1 MKTLKTQFRLNNLP
15 YTLLKRNDKV
25 ALYGIGGEFTDD
37 IIHYEVDIIYIRHDQ
52 YGEREAIAT
61 NDTFGRD
68 RSRCF
73 NNKEKALNYYDELT
87 TELEKERNLSQEVSK
102 VIAEVEENAEVV
114 S

>member
-1 MKTLKTQFRLNNLP
+1 MKTLKKHFRLNGLP

-37 IIHYEVDIIYIRHDQ
+37 IIHYEVDIIYIRNDQ
-52 YGEREAIAT
+52 YGEREHIAT

-73 NNKEKALNYYDELT
+73 NNEIDALKYFDKLTEELMT
-87 TELEKERNLSQEVSK
+87 ERNLSQG
-102 VIAEVEENAEVV
+102 
-114 S
+114 